1 MEHIVQFGVVIDDD
15 AIQKEV
21 TRQAANALQDRVEK
35 MDRSNYREDTELQR
49 MAQKVISEYVARH
62 EDEIIGRA
70 VESLTERMMK
80 TKKVREA
87 IGKVTEEV

>member
-21 TRQAANALQDRVEK
+21 TRQAANALQDKVEK
-35 MDRSNYREDTELQR
+35 MDRSSYREDTELQH
-49 MAQKVISEYVARH
+49 MAQEVISEYVARH

-70 VESLTERMMK
+70 VDSLTERMMK

-87 IGKVTEEV
+87 VAKVVEEA